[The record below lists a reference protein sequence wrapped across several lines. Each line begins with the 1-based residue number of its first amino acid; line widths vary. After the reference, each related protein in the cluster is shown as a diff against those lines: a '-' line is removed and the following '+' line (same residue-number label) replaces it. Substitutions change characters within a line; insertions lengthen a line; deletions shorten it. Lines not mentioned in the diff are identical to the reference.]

1 MLHPSSMLQPVS
13 YLSTSPIAFAH
24 RGGAARWPENTLV
37 AFEGAI
43 ALGFRYLETDLHLT
57 RDGVIVCLHDDTLER
72 TTDGRGRVAD
82 LTLEELRRVDA
93 GYRFS
98 PDGRTFPFRGQG
110 ITVPTLE
117 ETLALHPDVRLNVEI
132 KQRQPPMERALW
144 DAIDRLD
151 AADRLLVAA
160 EHDALVHRFRAVHP
174 QRAMPTSPGVRGV
187 LRFWLGVRTRL
198 GRLDRYP
205 FQALQVPVAVEGPH
219 RRRPRVRRRRARPR
233 TARPRVDHRRAGR
246 DAPAARSRRG
256 RSDDGPTRSPGRRDA
271 GTRPVAGPTSRL
283 DLSPAA
289 GRTEMPRSARRR
301 VSAFRPPGAL
311 RSLPS
316 PSKSPRTMPLPMI
329 QEGEATA
336 APEVSTRYR
345 THRRFDRAARLFT
358 EPGLHRLM
366 ESRVVIF
373 GIGGVGSFAAEAL
386 ARSAVG
392 ELSSSTSTTSASPTP
407 TASST
412 RCAAT
417 SASRRSR

>member
-1 MLHPSSMLQPVS
+1 MLPPVS

-72 TTDGRGRVAD
+72 TTDGRGKVAD
-82 LTLEELRRVDA
+82 LTLAELRRVDA

-132 KQRQPPMERALW
+132 KQRQPSMERALW

-205 FQALQVPVAVEGPH
+205 FQALQVPVQWKGLTVVDRAFVAAAHSHGLHVHVWTIDEPAEMH
-219 RRRPRVRRRRARPR
+219 RLLDLGVDGVMTDRPDRLADVMRERGLWPAQQ
-233 TARPRVDHRRAGR
+233 AG
-246 DAPAARSRRG
+246 SN
-256 RSDDGPTRSPGRRDA
+256 
-271 GTRPVAGPTSRL
+271 
-283 DLSPAA
+283 LSPAA

-301 VSAFRPPGAL
+301 VSAFP
-311 RSLPS
+311 
-316 PSKSPRTMPLPMI
+316 
-329 QEGEATA
+329 
-336 APEVSTRYR
+336 
-345 THRRFDRAARLFT
+345 AARRVAISA
-358 EPGLHRLM
+358 EP
-366 ESRVVIF
+366 I
-373 GIGGVGSFAAEAL
+373 
-386 ARSAVG
+386 
-392 ELSSSTSTTSASPTP
+392 
-407 TASST
+407 
-412 RCAAT
+412 
-417 SASRRSR
+417 